1 MNNDNDPP
9 DYNLDDY
16 THELLAEVLNFCEQ
30 FADSQLEEESAREIR
45 STTRALGERLGVEYS
60 TIFVES
66 DTDEEGNPRL
76 TVKTHTI
83 NKTPTKNGSNV
94 LKLAYDR
101 DRDGGLT
108 DASTDEVE

>member
-9 DYNLDDY
+9 DYSLDDY

-30 FADSQLEEESAREIR
+30 FADSQLDEESAREIR

-83 NKTPTKNGSNV
+83 NETPTKNGSNV
-94 LKLAYDR
+94 IKLAYDR
-101 DRDGGLT
+101 DRDGGVT
-108 DASTDEVE
+108 DVPTDEVE